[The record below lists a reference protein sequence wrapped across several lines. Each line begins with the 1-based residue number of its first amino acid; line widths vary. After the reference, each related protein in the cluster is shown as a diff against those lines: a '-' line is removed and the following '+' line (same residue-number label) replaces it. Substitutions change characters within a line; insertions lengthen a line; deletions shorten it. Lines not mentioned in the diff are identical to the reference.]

1 MRKLKADPS
10 LSGSQAGASAPG
22 RALPVP
28 ARSAAAD
35 TPAIHGSAAL
45 LAMLACLAGTPALA
59 QDEQEDPRR
68 MPGLSSYGVP
78 GHIDMPSAWAMPD
91 GSFAFTFNQFGP
103 DIRRA
108 TMAFQITPRV
118 TGVFRYSYIDNYSS
132 NFGALYDRSFDLR
145 YQILT
150 ENPDGWRPALSV
162 GLQDFGGTGIFSAEY
177 LVASKTF
184 GETVSASG
192 GIGWGRFGSYG
203 SFGNPLSILSD
214 RFDDRGGFTGIADT
228 GRVGFDRFFRGDAAF
243 FLALDWQA
251 TRRLQLSFE
260 YSSDAMEQEVA
271 RMGYRHRTPVNL
283 GMEYRFDN
291 GGILGLSVLHGS
303 EVALSY
309 TLVLD
314 PTRPSAPS
322 GRESAPPAISRGSA
336 ATLASWGDISDNIS
350 GSSPQREALAEALS
364 DQGIRL
370 EGLSFAGDTA
380 TVAISNRQWPNTA
393 QAWGR
398 TARVLSAE
406 LPAEIT
412 RFRIRSMDRGMA
424 LKDVI
429 LTREDLEE
437 LEFAPDGAWQIYARA
452 DIRDVYSLSSADE
465 GALPDPRL
473 DLASQSSLLRLLP
486 YTETALFD
494 PDNPLRID
502 FGAELLGEW
511 SPGNGLYFSGAIR
524 QKLVG
529 NLDTSTRISDSIQQH
544 VRSDA
549 PLYAKT
555 TGPKLAFATAE
566 WFSRPG
572 PELYGRVSA
581 GMFEKMFGGVS
592 GEVLW
597 APVDRRY
604 ALGVELNYVKQR
616 DYEGGLGFFDYDV
629 LTGHASL
636 YYNLGNGYLAQL
648 DTGRYLAGD
657 FGSTLTLTRRFG
669 NGFEVGAFFTLTDI
683 SFDDFGEGSFDKG
696 ITISLPLAWVTGQ
709 PTQQRVGQVIRP
721 IQRDGGARLSVRN
734 RLYGLTRDE
743 TAAAQGTGWGRFWR

>member
-1 MRKLKADPS
+1 ML
-10 LSGSQAGASAPG
+10 LASFALFTATLAAPG
-22 RALPVP
+22 
-28 ARSAAAD
+28 AAQEAD
-35 TPAIHGSAAL
+35 
-45 LAMLACLAGTPALA
+45 
-59 QDEQEDPRR
+59 DRR

-91 GSFAFTFNQFGP
+91 GSFAFTLNQFGT

-108 TMAFQITPRV
+108 TMAFQISPRV
-118 TGVFRYSYIDNYSS
+118 TGVFRYSYLDGYLMSGGS
-132 NFGALYDRSFDLR
+132 LYDRSFDLR

-177 LVASKTF
+177 LVASKTLS
-184 GETVSASG
+184 ETVSASG

-203 SFGNPLSILSD
+203 SFRNPLSILSD

-228 GRVGFDRFFRGDAAF
+228 GRVGFDRFFRGYAAF
-243 FLALDWQA
+243 FLAVDWQA
-251 TRRLQLSFE
+251 TDRLQLSLE
-260 YSSDAMEQEVA
+260 YSSDAMDQEVA

-303 EVALSY
+303 EAALSY
-309 TLVLD
+309 TVVLD

-322 GRESAPPAISRGSA
+322 GHESAPPAISRGSA
-336 ATLASWGDISDNIS
+336 ATLASWGDIS
-350 GSSPQREALAEALS
+350 GSAGRAALEQALS

-370 EGLSFAGDTA
+370 DGLSFEGGTA

-398 TARVLSAE
+398 TARVLSAV

-412 RFRIRSMDRGMA
+412 RFRIRSMEHGMA
-424 LKDVI
+424 VRDVI
-429 LTREDLEE
+429 LTRQDLEE

-452 DIRDVYSLSSADE
+452 DIRDAYTLNAAAA

-473 DLASQSSLLRLLP
+473 DLESQSSLRLLP
-486 YTETALFD
+486 YTETAIFD

-529 NLDTSTRISDSIQQH
+529 NIDTSTRVSDSIQQH

-549 PLYAKT
+549 ALYAKT

-592 GEVLW
+592 GELLW
-597 APVDRRY
+597 APVERRY

-616 DYEGGLGFFDYDV
+616 DYDGGLGFLDYDV

-636 YYNLGNGYLAQL
+636 YYDFGGGYLAQI
-648 DTGRYLAGD
+648 DAGRYLAGD
-657 FGSTLTLTRRFG
+657 LGSTLTLTRRFG

-696 ITISLPLAWVTGQ
+696 ITISLPLSWVTGQ
-709 PTQQRVGQVIRP
+709 PTQQRLGQVIRP

-743 TAAAQGTGWGRFWR
+743 TDAARGIGWGRFWR